1 MLNVYIRRFG
11 MRELENKL
19 AELYKGAPD
28 LPKKAKDA
36 IVEYWPYVVLVLGV
50 LQLLAALA
58 LWRLADATE
67 RLADFGNALSAY
79 YGGQAVSISAFD
91 KTMIYAG
98 VGLLVV
104 EAVIMLMAVS
114 PLLKRQRKGWE
125 LLFLV
130 SLLQVVYA
138 VVLIFVDG
146 RGVGGFIGS
155 LIGAAIGFYFLFQI
169 RDYYKGKTVAKTQ

>member
-1 MLNVYIRRFG
+1 

-19 AELYKGAPD
+19 ADVYKGAPA

-36 IVEYWPYVVLVLGV
+36 IVEYWPYVVLVLGI

-58 LWRLADATE
+58 LWHLANATE
-67 RLADFGNALSAY
+67 RLADFSNTLSVY
-79 YGGQAVSISAFD
+79 YGGAVTHISTFD
-91 KTMIYAG
+91 KTMIYVG
-98 VGLLVV
+98 VALLVV
-104 EAVIMLMAVS
+104 EAVVMLMSVS

-130 SLLQVVYA
+130 SLIQVAYS

-169 RDYYKGKTVAKTQ
+169 RDYYKGKTAAKV